1 LTKNFYLK
9 KEKKRKEKKKKRV
22 QISLI
27 DSYLVAKNIL
37 KFLELAYLVL

>member
-1 LTKNFYLK
+1 LTKIFYLK
-9 KEKKRKEKKKKRV
+9 KEKKRKVKEKKKKMV

-37 KFLELAYLVL
+37 KFLDLHI